1 MKKHFYR
8 FAIFLLMV
16 SIFSFFG
23 CKQEPDVPQIPIE
36 TENPLSTNL
45 TVTAYPGMNYISWTP
60 VVNAENYTLYIHE
73 GDVCINSKKFNKTE
87 PLFYIDTEIKNNVK
101 YNYLVEVKHS
111 ESSKTFF
118 SDKVS
123 TKAIVP
129 EYYEKALNLV
139 EYENPTGNRD
149 FIISPSNIHIA
160 KHNNDKISVSFP
172 SKAYLN
178 YDLFLTVD
186 NEYETLEEFNM
197 QENLSDNAHNDIIL
211 YTNFLVTQA
220 GTYKARIVAKAEN
233 ELYGDSDVITSTQS
247 VQVKKLNGTGGEI
260 ISAKYTSLN
269 NIEIKFSYFELE
281 NGSEVQ
287 KSYYKL
293 YRSEVGSRKFEKV
306 TTSPEYDEIT
316 KTYTVEEPIND
327 TSKDYVYTLV
337 VTDGELY
344 SETSSQKTVE
354 QYQRKANFYNEYGN
368 YFDSITLTHDP
379 DPYNSNWNRIELPSI
394 PEKTGCTA
402 YWKDDNGKLYEPNTD
417 FFLQDNTTNFF
428 IEYQRI
434 AYFYDES
441 GNDFEPKIV
450 SYDPDNSEW
459 NKIEL
464 LSIREKEFY
473 TAYWKDDDNNL
484 YNPESSIH
492 LNEETIKF
500 TIYYEPIQ
508 RTATFYDENGTYLY
522 VTTVS
527 YDAYDSYWNRI
538 QLPSITEKEGY
549 TAYWKDD
556 NDTFYSPNSY
566 YTLENE
572 STRFYIEYQQIYT
585 VEYLSDSYATS
596 FYCEAGK
603 TYSVYWL
610 DSYQGSQELSDLMTQ
625 QGISGEPVDINV
637 SIYSADGTQTVCTEI
652 DSGFDTPQTFT
663 ANATGDFYIEVLPYG
678 SENTGY
684 FAYSIIEN

>member
-8 FAIFLLMV
+8 FAIFLIMV

-23 CKQEPDVPQIPIE
+23 CKQEPNVPIQ
-36 TENPLSTNL
+36 TENPLSTKL

-101 YNYLVEVKHS
+101 YNYLVEVEHS

-197 QENLSDNAHNDIIL
+197 QESLSDNAHNDVIL

-306 TTSPEYDEIT
+306 TASPEYDEIT
-316 KTYTVEEPIND
+316 KTYTVNEPIND

-379 DPYNSNWNRIELPSI
+379 DPNNSYWNRIKLPSI

-402 YWKDDNGKLYEPNTD
+402 YWKDDNGTLYNPNNYYS
-417 FFLQDNTTNFF
+417 LQNDTKNFY
-428 IEYQRI
+428 IEYQRT
-434 AYFYDES
+434 ATFYNENGSYLD
-441 GNDFEPKIV
+441 KTTV
-450 SYDPDNSEW
+450 SYDPYNSDW
-459 NKIEL
+459 NEIQLPYIEER
-464 LSIREKEFY
+464 IGY
-473 TAYWKDDDNNL
+473 TAYWKDDNGQKITP
-484 YNPESSIH
+484 YSYVS
-492 LNEETIKF
+492 LNYETTTF
-500 TIYYEPIQ
+500 TIYYEPNP
-508 RTATFYDENGTYLY
+508 RTASFYDEYSNYIDSI
-522 VTTVS
+522 TVS
-527 YDAYDSYWNRI
+527 YDAYDPSYWNYI

-556 NDTFYSPNSY
+556 NDSFYSPNSY

-572 STRFYIEYQQIYT
+572 STRFYIEY
-585 VEYLSDSYATS
+585 L
-596 FYCEAGK
+596 
-603 TYSVYWL
+603 L
-610 DSYQGSQELSDLMTQ
+610 DS
-625 QGISGEPVDINV
+625 
-637 SIYSADGTQTVCTEI
+637 
-652 DSGFDTPQTFT
+652 
-663 ANATGDFYIEVLPYG
+663 
-678 SENTGY
+678 
-684 FAYSIIEN
+684 